1 VNVQLPEVVGC
12 LQREKRGD
20 AIWPCPDTGQ
30 NRVIVVMQVTFAAPR
45 PSRATNPVRAHA
57 GLVGS
62 TSQVPYASTFKT
74 ESSSCRIGKDV

>member
-1 VNVQLPEVVGC
+1 MNVQLPEVVGC

-30 NRVIVVMQVTFAAPR
+30 NRVTVVMQVRLAAPR
-45 PSRATNPVRAHA
+45 PSRTKIPVRAHA

-62 TSQVPYASTFKT
+62 TSPVPYASTFKK